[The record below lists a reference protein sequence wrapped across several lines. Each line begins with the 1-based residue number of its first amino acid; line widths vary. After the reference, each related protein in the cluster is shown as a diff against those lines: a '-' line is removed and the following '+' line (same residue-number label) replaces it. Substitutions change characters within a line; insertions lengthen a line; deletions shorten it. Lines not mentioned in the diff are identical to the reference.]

1 VRTNGLSATLSWL
14 GQEVFE
20 PPTPTYRQWAQ
31 RYNSQDSAYR
41 AWVKLYDRIDA
52 REARAIRAYIAALPV
67 KPKFSIIVPV
77 FETPE
82 EELLQMIAS
91 VSAQFYEDWEL
102 CIADDASRRGHV
114 RAILEGAV
122 IRDPRIKVCFRKENG
137 NISATSNS
145 GLELATGKFVA
156 LLDHDDVLAP
166 HALAMMADAINNN
179 PDADIFYSDEDKL
192 DANGQRYGPYFKP
205 DWNPE
210 LLYGQNLISH
220 LGVYRTT
227 LVRMLGGFRLGF
239 EGSQDYDLALRAA
252 AATKGPIVHVP
263 HVLYHWRVYPG
274 ASTFS
279 STQLA
284 RALGAARRAIKEQL
298 SSLGV
303 KAQVTEAG
311 SLFHRVLLEDPPIWP
326 RVSAIIAT
334 RDHSEDLS
342 TCVEGLLD
350 KTDYPH
356 LEVLIADNDSK
367 EASTFFL
374 FEKLCKRGVKILKC
388 PGSFNFSR
396 INNAAVRQCS
406 GEIILLLNND
416 VEMREPGWLKEMVRQ
431 VLRPNIGVVGAKLI
445 YPDGTLQH
453 GGVALGLLGVAGHIH
468 LGAPGDSS
476 GYFGRLGLTQ
486 DISCVTAACMVIH
499 RSVFDEVGGFDE
511 YELPASFNDVD
522 LCIRV
527 RQLGYRILWT
537 PHALLVHHESKSRGV
552 EVNGKGSRGDLNEVE
567 VMRER
572 WGDVLDND
580 PFWNPN
586 LSLRSHHPTI
596 TAPPRAT
603 RPWRES

>member
-1 VRTNGLSATLSWL
+1 VRTTGLRATLSWL
-14 GQEVFE
+14 GQEIFE
-20 PPTPTYRQWAQ
+20 PLTPTYRQWAQ

-41 AWVKLYDRIDA
+41 AWVKRYDRIDA
-52 REARAIRAYIAALPV
+52 REGQVIRAYIAALPI

-82 EELLQMIAS
+82 KELLHMIAS
-91 VSAQFYEDWEL
+91 VSAQFYKDWEL
-102 CIADDASRRGHV
+102 CIADDASRRPHV
-114 RAILEGAV
+114 RAILEAAV
-122 IRDPRIKVCFRKENG
+122 VRDPRIKVFFREEHG

-145 GLELATGKFVA
+145 GLAMATGEFVA

-179 PDADIFYSDEDKL
+179 PAADIFYSDEDKL
-192 DANGQRYGPYFKP
+192 DASGLRYGPYFKP

-220 LGVYRTT
+220 LGVYRTA

-274 ASTFS
+274 ANTFS
-279 STQLA
+279 SKQLA

-311 SLFHRVLLEDPPIWP
+311 SFFHRVLLEDPPIWP

-334 RDHSEDLS
+334 RDPSEDLL
-342 TCVEGLLD
+342 TCVDGLLD
-350 KTDYPH
+350 NTDYPD
-356 LEVLIADNDSK
+356 LEILIANNDSK
-367 EASTFFL
+367 KVSAFPL
-374 FEKLCKRGVKILKC
+374 FEKLSKRRVKILRC

-396 INNAAVRQCS
+396 INNEAVQQCT
-406 GEIILLLNND
+406 GKIILFLNND
-416 VEMREPGWLKEMVRQ
+416 VEMRESNWLKEMVRQ
-431 VLRPNIGVVGAKLI
+431 VIRPNVGVVGAKLLH
-445 YPDGTLQH
+445 PDGTLQH

-468 LGAPGDSS
+468 LGAPGDSG
-476 GYFGRLGLTQ
+476 GYFGRLWLTQ
-486 DISCVTAACMVIH
+486 DVSCVTAACMVIR

-511 YELPASFNDVD
+511 YELPTSFNDVD

-537 PHALLVHHESKSRGV
+537 PHALLVHHESKSRDV
-552 EVNGKGSRGDLNEVE
+552 EVSGEGSRCDLNELE

-586 LSLRSHHPTI
+586 LSLRSHHPMI